1 MKPYPIR
8 GFILL
13 ILLIIAFLPL
23 KIFASVIINEIAWM
37 GMQISYNDEWIELY
51 NAENSEINLSG
62 WKLIAKDGSPEINL
76 DGKISSKSFYLLER
90 SDDNTVPN
98 ITADK
103 IYTGSLGNN
112 GEELFLYD
120 NSGNTVDSIN
130 CSSGWFA
137 GDNSTKQTME
147 RKSPT
152 IAGNSADNWA
162 TSKNSGGTPK
172 VENSTSTETAP
183 SPNEETPLE
192 KEEPKNELLS
202 QKENQFSQNSI
213 SYPSGIIINEI
224 LPSPTGPDETE
235 EWVEIYNQNN
245 FEVDLAGWKIKDTVG
260 KETNYVFPKETKIN
274 PFGFLTFWRPTT
286 KIVLNND
293 GDGISLINPDEK
305 IAETITYPKAYQGQ
319 SYCRTESN
327 EWIWSA
333 GATPGNQN
341 KISENK
347 KTEKTED
354 DYINN
359 ESSDD
364 KKDLASIGAQIPN
377 LSNSL
382 LVFLSA
388 FGISIL
394 CGIIIL
400 IIKRKLT
407 NKNL

>member
-1 MKPYPIR
+1 
-8 GFILL
+8 
-13 ILLIIAFLPL
+13 
-23 KIFASVIINEIAWM
+23 
-37 GMQISYNDEWIELY
+37 MQISYNDEWIELY